1 MVAKPHEMTRNKLRT
16 FYIFSCLFNKW
27 KKKMQKEKKILMKKG
42 RINTF
47 INMPI
52 YINVYKNVK
61 KIVKKRITCFW
72 WFDEVSK
79 KFHVVLPGSDW
90 FLHMAASSSNS
101 TVLLSY
107 SMLAFIANSF
117 RLFRVIPLGLGQSV
131 QYFMNN
137 FFNTDVLYVYNLP
150 YVHHIHSVKKN
161 PLNAKSWI
169 G

>member
-1 MVAKPHEMTRNKLRT
+1 MHIDECVYPPFFFIK
-16 FYIFSCLFNKW
+16 IFFLLHVFLSFIKKIW
-27 KKKMQKEKKILMKKG
+27 KKC
-42 RINTF
+42 
-47 INMPI
+47 
-52 YINVYKNVK
+52 KNGSFM
-61 KIVKKRITCFW
+61 RF
-72 WFDEVSK
+72 SK

-90 FLHMAASSSNS
+90 FLHMAASSSNCL
-101 TVLLSY
+101 VLLSY

-117 RLFRVIPLGLGQSV
+117 RLFRGIPLGLGQSV

-137 FFNTDVLYVYNLP
+137 FFHTDVLYVYNLP

>member
-1 MVAKPHEMTRNKLRT
+1 M
-16 FYIFSCLFNKW
+16 
-27 KKKMQKEKKILMKKG
+27 KEKDAKGKKDVNEK
-42 RINTF
+42 RADKHSHQ
-47 INMPI
+47 
-52 YINVYKNVK
+52 YAYRHKCVQKCK

-72 WFDEVSK
+72 WFHVVWK

-90 FLHMAASSSNS
+90 FLHMAASSSNCL
-101 TVLLSY
+101 VLLSY

-161 PLNAKSWI
+161 PLNAKS
-169 G
+169 

>member
-1 MVAKPHEMTRNKLRT
+1 M
-16 FYIFSCLFNKW
+16 
-27 KKKMQKEKKILMKKG
+27 KEKDAKGKKDLNEK
-42 RINTF
+42 RVDKHIHQ
-47 INMPI
+47 
-52 YINVYKNVK
+52 YVYKNVK

-72 WFDEVSK
+72 WFHVVSK
-79 KFHVVLPGSDW
+79 KFHVVSPGSDW
-90 FLHMAASSSNS
+90 FLHMAASSSNCL
-101 TVLLSY
+101 VLLSY